1 MPATA
6 GAILAGNEKKDKF
19 VIPLTGV
26 AIGNGLT
33 APQIQYGYYGLYAE
47 TNPVQPLVPKA
58 VSLAMR
64 VSSAVCIKEIEA
76 CQLTPDY
83 APSKQVLDALAAA
96 NVSRHDAR
104 WRSLL
109 LGPGGRHVWQG
120 SDKDED
126 KVGRAV
132 REGACDTAFVFC
144 ALSQVNK
151 EIKKIQKKKGRMRH
165 CLCHLRAVT
174 G

>member
-104 WRSLL
+104 
-109 LGPGGRHVWQG
+109 
-120 SDKDED
+120 
-126 KVGRAV
+126 
-132 REGACDTAFVFC
+132 
-144 ALSQVNK
+144 
-151 EIKKIQKKKGRMRH
+151 
-165 CLCHLRAVT
+165 
-174 G
+174 